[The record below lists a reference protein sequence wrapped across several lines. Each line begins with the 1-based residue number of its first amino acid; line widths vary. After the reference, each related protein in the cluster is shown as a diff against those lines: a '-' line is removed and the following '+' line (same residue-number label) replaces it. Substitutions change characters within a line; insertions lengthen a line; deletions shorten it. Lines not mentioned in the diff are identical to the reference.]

1 MWISDFAIRRPIIT
15 ITVMLAVVAFG
26 LAALMNLK
34 VDEFPDLDQPVV
46 MVQIAYPGA
55 SPEAV
60 EREVVEPIEEAIF
73 GLSGVERRLTTSNAV
88 DGFAQFTVTFAFTK
102 PVAEASQDVRDA
114 ISTIRGDLPQEIEEP
129 IITRFDWG
137 AQPIMALTVSSNTL
151 DPRALTSLTDP
162 NLVSSLRS
170 IPGVAQASVVGG
182 SYPEMTVQL
191 RPEAMQAAGVGVDDI
206 VRAVGSQNIAAPVG
220 RVNSG
225 LEEHAIRLKGR
236 LEGAADFRQLVVT
249 QRDGRIIRLSD
260 VADVSEGAEESRTG
274 ASFNGKR
281 AVGINILKA
290 KGYSTNDVIFK
301 LRDQITK
308 LQATLPADTKL
319 EIVQDAGV
327 RVTGSVNNV
336 KESLLEGALLTVLV
350 VFLFLNSWRSTV
362 ITGLALPVSV
372 LAGFIGVWIFGF
384 TLNSMSLL
392 GLSLAIG
399 ILIDD
404 AIVVRENIVRHI
416 KMGKDHYT
424 ASREGTA
431 EIGLAVAATTFSIV
445 AVFVP
450 IAFVTGQSGQW
461 LAPFALSITGAVIA
475 SLFVSFSLD
484 PMLSAYWSDPVLEED
499 QKSFITKALD
509 RFDAWF
515 HRLTDRYGRVIAWA
529 LDHRWSMVGLAIL
542 SFIGAIVL
550 QMTVGG
556 AGFVPL
562 SDRAEIEVIVEAPAS
577 ANLQYTMERTEAI
590 AAIARRHPEVLYTYV
605 TAGTPLPLR
614 TPGVDQSHIYM
625 KLSPAKKRSI
635 SAAELGATLREEFKQ
650 IGGVNVSVFSG
661 GFGGAFKEL
670 QLQLRGPDAK
680 ILAQL
685 GEQALAAT
693 RDVPGAVDVSLSA
706 RGPRDELTVDIDRG
720 LAGSLGL
727 TVGQV
732 GQAMRVAF
740 AGIDAGDWVDHSG
753 KTRDVRIRLAPD
765 ARKSPADLARLP
777 LTVFG
782 SDGRSH
788 TVPLGSVARI
798 VLERAPAQIDHLDR
812 SRVITLEANT
822 NGRALNDVTADM
834 KARLAKIT
842 FPPGYVVSEGGW
854 NQEQN
859 DTFASI
865 FTALGIAVL
874 LMYLILVV
882 QFGSFLDPIAILVSL
897 PLSLIGVV
905 IALIVTG
912 DTLNIMSMMGVMLLM
927 GIVAK
932 NSILL
937 IDFAK
942 WAREERGTP
951 LREALIEAGRI
962 RLRPILMTTFA
973 LIAGMLPVA
982 IGGGEGADFY
992 SPVGR
997 AVIGGVITST
1007 VLTLLVIPTFYEIID
1022 GLRNRF
1028 AQFAGKYFASTE
1040 SWRSRTAEHP
1050 AADPAPTH

>member
-15 ITVMLAVVAFG
+15 VTAMLALVAFG
-26 LAALMNLK
+26 IAALLNLK

-55 SPEAV
+55 SPDAV

-114 ISTIRGDLPQEIEEP
+114 IASIRGNLPTEMEEP
-129 IITRFDWG
+129 IISRFDWG
-137 AQPIMALTVSSNTL
+137 AQPIMALTVSSQTL
-151 DPRALTSLTDP
+151 DTRTLTTLTDP
-162 NLVSSLRS
+162 GLVSSLRS
-170 IPGVAQASVVGG
+170 IAGVAQASVVGG
-182 SYPEMTVQL
+182 SYPELTVQL
-191 RPEAMQAAGVGVDDI
+191 RPEAMQAAGVGVEEI
-206 VRAVGSQNIAAPVG
+206 VRAVGSQNLTAPVG

-236 LEGAADFRQLVVT
+236 LNGAAEFRQLVVA
-249 QRDGRIIRLSD
+249 QRGGSVIRLAD
-260 VADVSEGAEESRTG
+260 VADVSEGVEESRTG
-274 ASFNGKR
+274 AAFNGRR

-290 KGYSTNDVIFK
+290 KGYSTNEVVFK
-301 LRDQITK
+301 LRDQIK
-308 LQATLPADTKL
+308 LLQAALPADAKL
-319 EIVQDAGV
+319 EVVQDAGV
-327 RVTGSVNNV
+327 RVSGSVNNV
-336 KESLLEGALLTVLV
+336 KETLIEGALLTILV
-350 VFLFLNSWRSTV
+350 VFIFLNSWRSTI

-384 TLNSMSLL
+384 TLNTMSLL

-416 KMGKDHYT
+416 RMGKDHYT
-424 ASREGTA
+424 AAREGTA

-461 LAPFALSITGAVIA
+461 LAPFALSITGAVIV

-484 PMLSAYWSDPVLEED
+484 PMLSAYWTDPHLEED
-499 QKSFITKALD
+499 QKSWITRQLD
-509 RFDAWF
+509 KFDHWF
-515 HRLTDRYGRVIAWA
+515 SRMTERYGRVIAWA
-529 LDHRWSMVGLAIL
+529 LDHRWSMVGLAAAA
-542 SFIGAIVL
+542 FVGAIVL
-550 QMTVGG
+550 QMVAGG
-556 AGFVPL
+556 VGFVPL
-562 SDRAEIEVIVEAPAS
+562 SDRAEVEVIVEAPAS
-577 ANLQYTMERTEAI
+577 ANLAYTMERTEAI
-590 AAIARRHPEVLYTYV
+590 AAIARKHPEVLYTYV

-614 TPGVDQSHIYM
+614 TPGVDQAHIYM
-625 KLSPAKKRSI
+625 KLSPAKDRAI
-635 SAAELGATLREEFKQ
+635 SAVALGAVLREEFKQ
-650 IGGVNVSVFSG
+650 VGGANVSVFSG
-661 GFGGAFKEL
+661 GFGGAFKEV
-670 QLQLRGPDAK
+670 QLQLRGPDANV
-680 ILAQL
+680 LAQL
-685 GEQALAAT
+685 GEKALAAART
-693 RDVPGAVDVSLSA
+693 APGAVDVSLSA
-706 RGPRDELTVDIDRG
+706 RGPRDELTVEIDRG

-740 AGIDAGDWVDHSG
+740 AGIDAGDWVDPSG
-753 KTRDVRIRLAPD
+753 KTRDVRVRLQPD
-765 ARKSPADLARLP
+765 ARRNPSDLARLP
-777 LTVFG
+777 LTVIG
-782 SDGRSH
+782 SDGRQQ
-788 TVPLGSVARI
+788 TVPLGHVARI
-798 VLERAPAQIDHLDR
+798 TLERAPAQIDHLDR

-822 NGRALNDVTADM
+822 KGLALNDVTAGM
-834 KARLAKIT
+834 KARLATID
-842 FPPGYVVSEGGW
+842 FPPGYVMTEGGW
-854 NQEQN
+854 NQQQN
-859 DTFASI
+859 DTFSSI
-865 FTALGIAVL
+865 FTALGIAIL

-882 QFGSFLDPIAILVSL
+882 QFGSFLDPLAILVSL

-942 WAREERGTP
+942 WAREERGIP

-992 SPVGR
+992 APVGR

-1007 VLTLLVIPTFYEIID
+1007 VLTLLVIPTFYEILD
-1022 GLRNRF
+1022 GMRSRF
-1028 AQFAGKYFASTE
+1028 TAQFSRARQREVRATSESEALTAS
-1040 SWRSRTAEHP
+1040 R
-1050 AADPAPTH
+1050 